1 MGRRRWGIS
10 VGAICHD
17 FGNEDGLVVANSAWP
32 ALNGNVGVH
41 RAPLTL
47 TIRFKNMHLRK
58 IAIGFSVLFLVS
70 TGAHARGAID
80 LYSPQERQ
88 LSFDSCADIF
98 PAATPIKTATIPASM
113 QPLALC
119 SDHFAVLY
127 SQTSK
132 TPLLVVERLNARQL
146 KDAKGEERTNHFYAD
161 PRIPKAGRAELSDYH
176 GQHPAMDRGHQSPAA
191 DAPDA
196 KAMAQSFALSNM
208 VPQDP
213 TNNRKIWSKVEAD
226 VRKFAVRAGGDVYV
240 FTGPLFDAGH
250 GTIGDNQVWV
260 PTRLFKL
267 VYDAS
272 SRRAWAYVLPN
283 AETRIQRPM
292 DYDTFVKTTGLRLL
306 GNLPVS
312 GSVGRG

>member
-1 MGRRRWGIS
+1 
-10 VGAICHD
+10 
-17 FGNEDGLVVANSAWP
+17 
-32 ALNGNVGVH
+32 
-41 RAPLTL
+41 
-47 TIRFKNMHLRK
+47 MHLRK
-58 IAIGFSVLFLVS
+58 IAVGLSAFVLFS
-70 TGAHARGAID
+70 AGAQARGAID

-88 LSFDSCADIF
+88 LSFDHCADVF
-98 PAATPIKTATIPASM
+98 PGATPIKTATIPAGM
-113 QPLALC
+113 KPLALC

-132 TPLLVVERLNARQL
+132 TPLVVVERLNARQL

-161 PRIPKAGRAELSDYH
+161 PRIPKGARAELSDYR
-176 GQHPAMDRGHQSPAA
+176 GLQPAMDRGHQSPAA

-196 KAMAQSFALSNM
+196 KPMAQSFALSNM

-226 VRKFAVRAGGDVYV
+226 VRKFALRAGGDVYV
-240 FTGPLFDAGH
+240 FTGPLFDEGY
-250 GTIGDNQVWV
+250 GTIGANQVWV

-272 SRRAWAYVLPN
+272 SQRAWAYVLPN
-283 AETRIQRPM
+283 AETRIQKPM
-292 DYDTFVKTTGLRLL
+292 DYDAFVKSTGLKLL

-312 GSVGRG
+312 GSVGRT